1 MYWFKERV
9 VTICRN
15 WRREQDS
22 WPRNLSKTRPNPT
35 KAFCLSGKSTTRI
48 AYHSICHTDSSSFYN
63 LKVMIWSYSF
73 NNKQGGGVFFNKK
86 TIIQELC
93 HFSLEGICKFGA
105 IVYPIFS
112 PILISQKIWLH
123 SILLI
128 GDSWSPW
135 SWSQWSDFIYIN
147 C

>member
-1 MYWFKERV
+1 MQAMIFRTRKKGTLHVYIWKHGFDRCMYILKYEIIITLLMYWIKERV

-73 NNKQGGGVFFNKK
+73 NNKQGGGGSLTKNHYSGIMSLFFRR
-86 TIIQELC
+86 
-93 HFSLEGICKFGA
+93 
-105 IVYPIFS
+105 YM
-112 PILISQKIWLH
+112 
-123 SILLI
+123 
-128 GDSWSPW
+128 
-135 SWSQWSDFIYIN
+135 
-147 C
+147 